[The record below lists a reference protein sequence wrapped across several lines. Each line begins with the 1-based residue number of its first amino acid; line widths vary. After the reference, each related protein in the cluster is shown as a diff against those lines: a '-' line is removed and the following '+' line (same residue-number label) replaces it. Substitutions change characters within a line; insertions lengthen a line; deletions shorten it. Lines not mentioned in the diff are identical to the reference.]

1 MTPADSWPVHLQH
14 ILAYFL
20 PDTVEYIEPES
31 GVEWA
36 DRMTNQTLG
45 HYIPVTGHH
54 DTNNNDGSFRSY
66 FLQIPGTFEQF
77 QAPSLTFEMSHFP
90 ILSRDVRLERREES
104 ALIVDCTNT
113 NFITTY
119 TGREEGGCVVWW
131 GGKRKTWRMDG
142 GLAGGWL
149 EDGMIRTIGL
159 PAAAIKFSVQTLFHW
174 LLRYF
179 RNNHRQTERADSFSV
194 LI

>member
-90 ILSRDVRLERREES
+90 ILSRDVRLERRGERRVHWL
-104 ALIVDCTNT
+104 LIVPTLT
-113 NFITTY
+113 LLQLTLAER
-119 TGREEGGCVVWW
+119 REAVWCGGVVRE
-131 GGKRKTWRMDG
+131 KHG